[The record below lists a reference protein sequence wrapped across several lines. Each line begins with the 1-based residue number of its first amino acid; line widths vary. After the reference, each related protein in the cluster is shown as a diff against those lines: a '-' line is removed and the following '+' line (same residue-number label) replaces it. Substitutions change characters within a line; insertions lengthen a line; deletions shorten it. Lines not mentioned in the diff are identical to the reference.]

1 MSDNEEVMQVTQK
14 LIQTGYLFEN
24 EDTSVLPLRISR
36 NIGPNEAVDLLP
48 TLKKIYQLILNGKS
62 EKAAELL
69 SEMSGLL
76 VAADLGIAR
85 EFLIE
90 IEVKKMMPLVLK
102 SLRKELKENI
112 TSPSATKE

>member
-1 MSDNEEVMQVTQK
+1 
-14 LIQTGYLFEN
+14 
-24 EDTSVLPLRISR
+24 
-36 NIGPNEAVDLLP
+36 
-48 TLKKIYQLILNGKS
+48 
-62 EKAAELL
+62 
-69 SEMSGLL
+69 LL

>member
-1 MSDNEEVMQVTQK
+1 MQVTQK

-90 IEVKKMMPLVLK
+90 IDRSQENDATCSEISQKRTK
-102 SLRKELKENI
+102 RKYNFPIGNKGI
-112 TSPSATKE
+112 K